1 MLLKTDNI
9 CTNYGAVEAIRN
21 INMYVEEGEVVAFI
35 GHNGAGKTTLLKT
48 ISGLLRPVKGTVT
61 WMGENITGRP
71 PEKIVRAGISQCPE
85 GRQVF
90 AESTVYQNMEAL
102 IPARI
107 SMPSGRISKNM
118 RRSSRF

>member
-71 PEKIVRAGISQCPE
+71 PEKIVRAAGLCRIHGIPKYGD
-85 GRQVF
+85 GRLYPQ
-90 AESTVYQNMEAL
+90 
-102 IPARI
+102 
-107 SMPSGRISKNM
+107 G
-118 RRSSRF
+118 

>member
-71 PEKIVRAGISQCPE
+71 PEKIGPGGNLPVPGGAAGLCRIHGIPKYGD
-85 GRQVF
+85 GRLYPQ
-90 AESTVYQNMEAL
+90 
-102 IPARI
+102 
-107 SMPSGRISKNM
+107 G
-118 RRSSRF
+118 